1 MLDTLTATM
10 VPVTGTTTVYPIA
23 DAALNIV
30 EKRAKKKGTPT
41 KFKANTKQSSLAT
54 SISATVTTGATTAIT
69 ETHYDKMLDNTF
81 AYVESMSD
89 EELEAA
95 LIAIGDLEAE
105 VVIEEPTK
113 SI

>member
-23 DAALNIV
+23 DTALNIA
-30 EKRAKKKGTPT
+30 EKSAKKKGKTT
-41 KFKANTKQSSLAT
+41 KFKANTPQSSIAASL
-54 SISATVTTGATTAIT
+54 SATATTAVTTAIS
-69 ETHYDKMLDNTF
+69 ESSYNKMLDNTY
-81 AYVESMSD
+81 AYVEAMSD